1 MFNIKPNMS
10 WGRTCMSEFFLNQ
23 IVGKNLLPI
32 LKSNRKLVLLYSTR
46 SRTFFQRQREAR
58 IKEINK
64 KRASKSSTPEMAT
77 VAETGAG

>member
-10 WGRTCMSEFFLNQ
+10 WGRTCMSEFFFNQ